1 MIRGRT
7 TVVCS
12 ASVFLQLLLWQAENS
27 SRSPSDLCNT
37 LKPHWNLWQ
46 KLLFLLAFENHLLFL
61 GLGHLLFRLMVKHFV
76 WALLDAIRNTECSA
90 LARSRNIACVTGT
103 ERGGAGG
110 GGEKWNIKR
119 GIYIDFVLQEACKVP
134 LSMVFERNIANSVTI
149 TKSFE
154 KSAEHAQV
162 LVNFLSTCS

>member
-1 MIRGRT
+1 MIRRRS

-12 ASVFLQLLLWQAENS
+12 ASVFLWQAENS
-27 SRSPSDLCNT
+27 SRSPSDLWNT

-46 KLLFLLAFENHLLFL
+46 KLLFLLAFEYHLLFL
-61 GLGHLLFRLMVKHFV
+61 RLGHLLFRLVVKH
-76 WALLDAIRNTECSA
+76 RNTECSA

-119 GIYIDFVLQEACKVP
+119 GIYIDFVLQEACKLP

>member
-1 MIRGRT
+1 MIRRRS

-12 ASVFLQLLLWQAENS
+12 ASAFLWQAENS
-27 SRSPSDLCNT
+27 SRSPSDLWNT

-61 GLGHLLFRLMVKHFV
+61 RLGHLLFRLVVNVILSARRSLAHVILLV
-76 WALLDAIRNTECSA
+76 WQGQKGE
-90 LARSRNIACVTGT
+90 GQG
-103 ERGGAGG
+103 E
-110 GGEKWNIKR
+110 GEKNGISRR
-119 GIYIDFVLQEACKVP
+119 GIYIDFVLQEACKLP

>member
-1 MIRGRT
+1 MIRGRS

-12 ASVFLQLLLWQAENS
+12 ASVFLWQAESENS
-27 SRSPSDLCNT
+27 SRSPSDSWNT

-61 GLGHLLFRLMVKHFV
+61 RLGHLLFRLMVKHFV
-76 WALLDAIRNTECSA
+76 WELLDATRNTECSA

-110 GGEKWNIKR
+110 GGEKREGEN
-119 GIYIDFVLQEACKVP
+119 GISREEYILISSSKKP
-134 LSMVFERNIANSVTI
+134 ANY
-149 TKSFE
+149 
-154 KSAEHAQV
+154 HHQW
-162 LVNFLSTCS
+162 FLSSILQIALP